1 MSASPD
7 RMVAGLIGD
16 RYEITG
22 LIASGGMGAVYRAR
36 DQVLD
41 RTVAVKVLKNG
52 GDDPEFVAKFKSEAT
67 NAARLSHP
75 NIVQVFDFGYE
86 NGQPYMAMEFVDGQN
101 LREILTTR
109 HVLRPDVAARIAL
122 QVASALE
129 HARRNGLMHRDI
141 KPENILI
148 TTDGVVKVA
157 DFGLSRALAE
167 SRATQANVLMGTAA
181 YLAPEQVQG
190 ETIDHRAD
198 IYALGIVLFE
208 MLTGKLPFGGDSPVV
223 VAYKRVAED
232 VPSAMSIN
240 PGVPREL
247 DMIVARATGRAASSR
262 FATAGQM
269 VEALREQAPRSD
281 TGDIGGLVHHTQAI
295 PIMGEQT
302 IAVERRGGAVAQ
314 MPKRSGQK
322 RDLRRPRWLAVLLLL
337 AVVAATIYVVT
348 GRTPA
353 IAVPGVTNMS
363 EADATAALTARGFK
377 VTTQTQFSATVTA
390 GNVISQV
397 PKEGVKAAKGSTVTL
412 LISQGPVTTSVL
424 RVKGMLFSYAQQ
436 LLTAAGFKVVRQDQS
451 SDTVKLNRV
460 IDQDPSADAIVA
472 KGTTITLIV
481 STGPALVAVPDV
493 TKKSQADATN
503 TLEAAGFVVTAKQ
516 AVSETVPQGN
526 VISQNPVGGSKLAK
540 GATITLTV
548 SSGPPPVKVPNLL
561 CMTRKQAQDALT
573 HAGLKANFQGLSGD
587 TKRVVD
593 QDPVANASVP
603 KGSTVNVVMGYG
615 ATC

>member
-41 RTVAVKVLKNG
+41 RTVAVKVLKSG
-52 GDDPEFVAKFKSEAT
+52 GDDPEFVAKFKAEAT

-75 NIVQVFDFGYE
+75 NIVHVFDFGYE

-101 LREILTTR
+101 LREILSSR

-190 ETIDHRAD
+190 ETVDHRAD

-247 DMIVARATGRAASSR
+247 DTIVARATGRAVSAR

-302 IAVERRGGAVAQ
+302 IAVDRRGDAVAEL
-314 MPKRSGQK
+314 PKRSNQK
-322 RDLRRPRWLAVLLLL
+322 RDLRRPRWLALLLVL
-337 AVVAATIYVVT
+337 AVIAATIYVVL
-348 GRTPA
+348 GRTPSV
-353 IAVPGVTNMS
+353 AVPGVTNLS
-363 EADATAALTARGFK
+363 QTDAVAALTARGFK
-377 VTTQTQFSATVTA
+377 VSSQSEFSATVPT
-390 GNVISQV
+390 GDVIRQV
-397 PKEGVKAAKGSTVTL
+397 PSEGVKAAKGSTITL
-412 LISQGPVTTSVL
+412 YISNGPVTVTVPK
-424 RVKGMLFSYAQQ
+424 VKGALFTYAKK
-436 LLTAAGFKVVRQDQS
+436 LLEDAGFKVARADAP
-451 SDTVKLNRV
+451 SDTVKAGRI
-460 IDQDPSADAIVA
+460 IDQDPGNDAIVA
-472 KGTTITLIV
+472 KGTTITLTV
-481 STGPALVAVPDV
+481 STGPALVAIPDV
-493 TKKSQADATN
+493 TKKNQTDATSA
-503 TLEAAGFVVTAKQ
+503 LQAAGFVVTATQ
-516 AVSETVPQGN
+516 AVSETVPKGN
-526 VISQNPVGGSKLAK
+526 VISQDPPAGTKLAK
-540 GATITLTV
+540 GATVTLTV
-548 SSGPPPVKVPNLL
+548 SSGPPPVKVPNVL
-561 CMTRKQAQDALT
+561 CMTRAQAQDTLK
-573 HAGLKANFQGLSGD
+573 HAGLVANFQGLTGSN
-587 TKRVVD
+587 KKVVD
-593 QDPVANASVP
+593 QNPVANAEVP

-615 ATC
+615 STC

>member
-52 GDDPEFVAKFKSEAT
+52 GDDPDFIAKFKAEAT

-75 NIVQVFDFGYE
+75 NIVHVFDFGYE

-101 LREILTTR
+101 LREILTAR
-109 HVLRPDVAARIAL
+109 KILRPDVAARIAL

-141 KPENILI
+141 KPENILV

-157 DFGLSRALAE
+157 DFGLSRAMAE

-190 ETIDHRAD
+190 ETVDHRAD
-198 IYALGIVLFE
+198 IYALGIMLFE
-208 MLTGKLPFGGDSPVV
+208 MLTGRLPFNGDTPVV
-223 VAYKRVAED
+223 IAYKRVAED

-247 DMIVARATGRAASSR
+247 DMVVARATAREATAR
-262 FATAGQM
+262 FSTAGQM
-269 VEALREQAPRSD
+269 AEALREHAPRSD

-295 PIMGEQT
+295 PIVGEET
-302 IAVERRGGAVAQ
+302 IAVERLKKGEQPARPARG
-314 MPKRSGQK
+314 KRNN
-322 RDLRRPRWLAVLLLL
+322 RRPRWLALLLL
-337 AVVAATIYVVT
+337 LSVIAATIYVIA
-348 GRTPA
+348 GRTPSVL
-353 IAVPGVTNMS
+353 VPS
-363 EADATAALTARGFK
+363 AAHLSQSDATQLMESKGFK
-377 VTTQTQFSATVTA
+377 VNTQTQFDPTIPA
-390 GNVISQV
+390 GTVISQN
-397 PKEGVKAAKGSTVTL
+397 PLAGAKAAKGSTITL
-412 LISQGPVTTSVL
+412 YISNGPVTVTVPDE
-424 RVKGMLFSYAQQ
+424 KGQLFSTAQKQ
-436 LLTAAGFKVVRQDQS
+436 LTNLGFTVKRLTAS
-451 SDTVKLNRV
+451 SDTVKLGYV
-460 IDQDPSADAIVA
+460 IDQDPSGHAIVS
-472 KGTTITLIV
+472 KGTQVTLTV
-481 STGPALVAVPDV
+481 STGPERIAVPNVVGKDQATATNMLQDAGFTV
-493 TKKSQADATN
+493 SVKQQADD
-503 TLEAAGFVVTAKQ
+503 KI
-516 AVSETVPQGN
+516 PQGN
-526 VISQNPVGGSKLAK
+526 VISTNPPADAKVAK
-540 GATITLTV
+540 GTVITMIV

-593 QDPVANASVP
+593 QDPVAGSEAP

>member
-52 GDDPEFVAKFKSEAT
+52 GDDPEFTAKFKTEAT

-101 LREILTTR
+101 LRDILSAR

-129 HARRNGLMHRDI
+129 NARRNGLMHRDI

-190 ETIDHRAD
+190 ETVDHRAD
-198 IYALGIVLFE
+198 IYSLGIVLFE

-247 DMIVARATGRAASSR
+247 DRIVARATGRAASSR
-262 FATAGQM
+262 FSTAGEM
-269 VEALREQAPRSD
+269 AEALREQAPRSD

-295 PIMGEQT
+295 PIVGEET
-302 IAVERRGGAVAQ
+302 IAVQRRAHQGEQPARRAQ
-314 MPKRSGQK
+314 QK
-322 RDLRRPRWLAVLLLL
+322 RDLRRPRWLALLLL
-337 AVVAATIYVVT
+337 LSVVAATIYVIA
-348 GRTPA
+348 GRTPSVL
-353 IAVPGVTNMS
+353 VPGVTSMS
-363 EADATAALTARGFK
+363 QADATAALTARDFK
-377 VTTQTQFSATVTA
+377 VATQTEFNTTTPA
-390 GNVISQV
+390 GNVIRQT
-397 PKEGVKAAKGSTVTL
+397 PKEGVKAPKGSTITL
-412 LISQGPVTTSVL
+412 YISNGPVTVTVL
-424 RVKGMLFSYAQQ
+424 SVKGALFTYAKQQ
-436 LLTAAGFKVVRQDQS
+436 LIAAGFKVERIDAS
-451 SDTVKLNRV
+451 SDTTAIGRV
-460 IDQDPSADAIVA
+460 IDQDPGRDAVVP
-472 KGTTITLIV
+472 KGTTVTLTV
-481 STGPALVAVPDV
+481 STGPALVTVPDV
-493 TKKSQADATN
+493 TKKTQADATN
-503 TLEAAGFVVTAKQ
+503 TLQTAGFQVSVKATM
-516 AVSETVPQGN
+516 SETVPNGN
-526 VISQNPVGGSKLAK
+526 VISQTPGANTKLAK
-540 GATITLTV
+540 GSTVTLTV

-561 CMTRKQAQDALT
+561 CMTRKQAQDALS

-593 QDPVANASVP
+593 QDPVANSDVP

>member
-1 MSASPD
+1 
-7 RMVAGLIGD
+7 MVAGLIGD

-36 DQVLD
+36 DKVLD

-52 GDDPEFVAKFKSEAT
+52 GDDPEFVAKFKAEAT

-101 LREILTTR
+101 LREILSAR

-190 ETIDHRAD
+190 ETVDHRAD
-198 IYALGIVLFE
+198 IYSLGIVLFE

-247 DMIVARATGRAASSR
+247 DVIVARATGRAASSR

-302 IAVERRGGAVAQ
+302 IAVQRRGSGAEGPAR
-314 MPKRSGQK
+314 RSRQK
-322 RDLRRPRWLAVLLLL
+322 RDLRRPRWLALLLL
-337 AVVAATIYVVT
+337 LSVIAATIYVIA
-348 GRTPA
+348 GRTPSV
-353 IAVPGVTNMS
+353 AVPGVTNRS
-363 EADATAALTARGFK
+363 RADAVAALTARGFK
-377 VTTQTQFSATVTA
+377 ISTQNQFNATVTA

-397 PKEGVKAAKGSTVTL
+397 PREGAKAAKGSTITL
-412 LISQGPVTTSVL
+412 YISNGPVTVTVP
-424 RVKGMLFSYAQQ
+424 RVKLMLFSYAQQ
-436 LLTAAGFKVVRQDQS
+436 QLTAAGFKVMKVDAF
-451 SDTVKLNRV
+451 SDTVRKGRV
-460 IDQDPSADAIVA
+460 IDQDPSADAIVP
-472 KGTTITLIV
+472 KGTTITLTV
-481 STGPALVAVPDV
+481 STGPNLVAVPDV
-493 TKKSQADATN
+493 TKKSQAEATN
-503 TLEAAGFVVTAKQ
+503 ALETAGFVVSVKQ
-516 AVSETVPQGN
+516 TMSETVPKGN
-526 VISQNPVGGSKLAK
+526 VISQSPNAGTKLAN
-540 GATITLTV
+540 GSTVTLTV
-548 SSGPPPVKVPNLL
+548 STGPPPVKVPNLL
-561 CMTRKQAQDALT
+561 CMTRKQAQDALN
-573 HAGLKANFQGLSGD
+573 HAGLKGNFQGLSGD

-593 QDPVANASVP
+593 QDPVAGADVP

-615 ATC
+615 TTC

>member
-1 MSASPD
+1 
-7 RMVAGLIGD
+7 MVAGLIGD

-36 DQVLD
+36 DKVLD

-52 GDDPEFVAKFKSEAT
+52 GDDPEFVAKFKAEAT

-101 LREILTTR
+101 LREILSAR

-190 ETIDHRAD
+190 ETVDHRAD
-198 IYALGIVLFE
+198 IYSLGIVLFE

-247 DMIVARATGRAASSR
+247 DVIVARATGRAPSAR

-269 VEALREQAPRSD
+269 MEALREHAPRSD

-302 IAVERRGGAVAQ
+302 IAVERRGEGVKL
-314 MPKRSGQK
+314 PKRSKQK
-322 RDLRRPRWLAVLLLL
+322 RDLRRPRWLALLLL
-337 AVVAATIYVVT
+337 LSIIAATIYVVA

-353 IAVPGVTNMS
+353 IAVPDVKSLSQT
-363 EADATAALTARGFK
+363 DAQSLLQNKGFK
-377 VTTQTQFSATVTA
+377 VFTTFRNDSTIEQGNLISQNPAA
-390 GNVISQV
+390 GN
-397 PKEGVKAAKGSTVTL
+397 KLKKGGTVTL
-412 LISQGPVTTSVL
+412 IYSLGAVLVTVPKVT
-424 RVKGMLFSYAQQ
+424 GMKISYAIQQ
-436 LLTAAGFKVVRQDQS
+436 IEAAGLKVTQAS
-451 SDTVKLNRV
+451 SPSDMVEKGRV
-460 IDQDPSADAIVA
+460 ISQDPSANVSIRKGETVTLTVSTGKELIPIPNVVGQDQAQAQNTLDTAGFTVTVKQQQDDKIAQGKVISTNPVAGTKVA
-472 KGTTITLIV
+472 KGT
-481 STGPALVAVPDV
+481 A
-493 TKKSQADATN
+493 
-503 TLEAAGFVVTAKQ
+503 
-516 AVSETVPQGN
+516 
-526 VISQNPVGGSKLAK
+526 
-540 GATITLTV
+540 ITLTV

-573 HAGLKANFQGLSGD
+573 HAGLEANFQGLSGD
-587 TKRVVD
+587 TRRVVD
-593 QDPVANASVP
+593 QRPIAGSDVP

-615 ATC
+615 TTC

>member
-1 MSASPD
+1 
-7 RMVAGLIGD
+7 MVAGLIGD

-36 DQVLD
+36 DKVLD

-52 GDDPEFVAKFKSEAT
+52 GDDPEFVAKFKAEAT

-101 LREILTTR
+101 LREILSAR

-190 ETIDHRAD
+190 ETVDHRAD
-198 IYALGIVLFE
+198 IYSLGIVLFE

-247 DMIVARATGRAASSR
+247 DVIVARATGRAASSR

-302 IAVERRGGAVAQ
+302 IAVERRGGAVSE
-314 MPKRSGQK
+314 MPKRSTQK
-322 RDLRRPRWLAVLLLL
+322 RDLRRPRWLALLLL
-337 AVVAATIYVVT
+337 LSIIAATIYVVA

-353 IAVPGVTNMS
+353 IAVPDVKSLSQT
-363 EADATAALTARGFK
+363 DAQSLLQNKGFK
-377 VTTQTQFSATVTA
+377 VFTTFRNDSTIEQGNLISQNPAA
-390 GNVISQV
+390 GN
-397 PKEGVKAAKGSTVTL
+397 KLKKGGTVTL
-412 LISQGPVTTSVL
+412 IYSLGAVLVTVPKVT
-424 RVKGMLFSYAQQ
+424 GMKISYAIQQ
-436 LLTAAGFKVVRQDQS
+436 IEAAGLKVTQAS
-451 SDTVKLNRV
+451 SPSDMVEKGRV
-460 IDQDPSADAIVA
+460 ISQDPSANVSIRKGETVTLTVSTGKELIPIPNVVGQDQAQAQNTLDTAGFTVTVKQQQDDKIAQGKVISTNPVAGTKVA
-472 KGTTITLIV
+472 KGT
-481 STGPALVAVPDV
+481 A
-493 TKKSQADATN
+493 
-503 TLEAAGFVVTAKQ
+503 
-516 AVSETVPQGN
+516 
-526 VISQNPVGGSKLAK
+526 
-540 GATITLTV
+540 ITLTV

-573 HAGLKANFQGLSGD
+573 HAGLEANFQGLSGD
-587 TKRVVD
+587 TRRVVD
-593 QDPVANASVP
+593 QRPIAGSDVP

-615 ATC
+615 TTC

>member
-41 RTVAVKVLKNG
+41 RTVAVKVLKSG
-52 GDDPEFVAKFKSEAT
+52 GDDPEFVAKFKAEAT

-101 LREILTTR
+101 LREILSSR

-190 ETIDHRAD
+190 ETVDHRAD
-198 IYALGIVLFE
+198 IYALGIVMFE

-247 DMIVARATGRAASSR
+247 DMIVARATGRAASAR

-269 VEALREQAPRSD
+269 VEALREHAPRSD

-302 IAVERRGGAVAQ
+302 IAVERRGDVAE
-314 MPKRSGQK
+314 MPRRARQK
-322 RDLRRPRWLAVLLLL
+322 RDLRRPRWLAILLLL

-348 GRTPA
+348 GRTPSV
-353 IAVPGVTNMS
+353 AVPAVTNMS
-363 EADATAALTARGFK
+363 QADATAALTARGFK
-377 VTTQTQFSATVTA
+377 VETQTQFDPGIPA
-390 GNVISQV
+390 GNVISEN
-397 PKEGVKAAKGSTVTL
+397 PPEGTKVAKGSTITL
-412 LISQGPVTTSVL
+412 IISAGPVTVTVP
-424 RVKGMLFSYAQQ
+424 RVKQALFKTARD
-436 LLTAAGFKVVRQDQS
+436 LLTAAGFKVARVDAP
-451 SDTVKLNRV
+451 SDSIEAGRV
-460 IDQDPSADAIVA
+460 IDQDPNADTVVA
-472 KGTTITLIV
+472 KGTTITLTV
-481 STGPALVAVPDV
+481 SSGPALVAIPDV
-493 TKKSQADATN
+493 VNKDQATATNILQDAGFTVSVKQQAD
-503 TLEAAGFVVTAKQ
+503 EKIAK
-516 AVSETVPQGN
+516 GN
-526 VISQNPVGGSKLAK
+526 VISTNPIAGAK
-540 GATITLTV
+540 VAKDTVITMTV
-548 SSGPPPVKVPNLL
+548 SSGPPPVKVPSVL
-561 CMTRKQAQDALT
+561 CMTRAQAQDTLK
-573 HAGLKANFQGLSGD
+573 HAGLVANFQGLSGSN
-587 TKRVVD
+587 KKVVD
-593 QDPVANASVP
+593 QNPVADSEAP
-603 KGSTVNVVMGYG
+603 KGSTVDVVMGYG
-615 ATC
+615 STC

>member
-36 DQVLD
+36 DQILD

-52 GDDPEFVAKFKSEAT
+52 GDDPEFVAKFKAEAT

-101 LREILTTR
+101 LREILSAR

-190 ETIDHRAD
+190 ETVDHRAD
-198 IYALGIVLFE
+198 IYSLGIVLFE

-247 DMIVARATGRAASSR
+247 DVIVARATGRAASSR

-295 PIMGEQT
+295 PIVGEQT
-302 IAVERRGGAVAQ
+302 IAVERRGGGAEG
-314 MPKRSGQK
+314 PTRRSRQK
-322 RDLRRPRWLAVLLLL
+322 RDLRRPRWLALLLL
-337 AVVAATIYVVT
+337 LSVVAATIYVIA
-348 GRTPA
+348 GRTPSV
-353 IAVPGVTNMS
+353 AVPGVTNLPQA
-363 EADATAALTARGFK
+363 EAVAALTARGFK
-377 VTTQTQFSATVTA
+377 ISTQSEFNATVTA

-397 PKEGVKAAKGSTVTL
+397 PREGAKAAKGSTITL
-412 LISQGPVTTSVL
+412 YISNGPVTASVP
-424 RVKGMLFSYAQQ
+424 RVKLMLFSYAQQ
-436 LLTAAGFKVVRQDQS
+436 QLTAAGFKVMKVDAF
-451 SDTVKLNRV
+451 SDTVRKGRV
-460 IDQDPSADAIVA
+460 IDQDPSADAIVP
-472 KGTTITLIV
+472 KGTTITLTV
-481 STGPALVAVPDV
+481 STGPNLVAVPDV
-493 TKKSQADATN
+493 TKKSQPDATN
-503 TLEAAGFVVTAKQ
+503 AMETAGFVVSVKQ
-516 AVSETVPQGN
+516 TMSETVPKGN
-526 VISQNPVGGSKLAK
+526 VISQSPNAGTKLAK
-540 GATITLTV
+540 GSTVTLTV
-548 SSGPPPVKVPNLL
+548 STGPPPVKVPNLL
-561 CMTRKQAQDALT
+561 CMTRKQAQDALN
-573 HAGLKANFQGLSGD
+573 HAGLKGNFQGLSGD

-593 QDPVANASVP
+593 QDPVAGADAP

>member
-1 MSASPD
+1 
-7 RMVAGLIGD
+7 MVAGLIGD

-41 RTVAVKVLKNG
+41 RTVAVKVLKSG
-52 GDDPEFVAKFKSEAT
+52 GDDPEFVAKFKAEAT

-101 LREILTTR
+101 LREILTSR

-190 ETIDHRAD
+190 ETVDHRAD
-198 IYALGIVLFE
+198 IYALGIVMFE

-247 DMIVARATGRAASSR
+247 DVIVARATGRAASAR

-302 IAVERRGGAVAQ
+302 IAVQRRGGAEAE
-314 MPKRSGQK
+314 MPKRSKQK
-322 RDLRRPRWLAVLLLL
+322 RDHRRPRWLAILLLL

-348 GRTPA
+348 GRTPSVV
-353 IAVPGVTNMS
+353 VPGVANMS
-363 EADATAALTARGFK
+363 QADAVAALTARGFK
-377 VTTQTQFSATVTA
+377 VSTQNEFSATVTA
-390 GNVISQV
+390 GTVISQV
-397 PKEGVKAAKGSTVTL
+397 PKEGTKAAKGSTITVY
-412 LISQGPVTTSVL
+412 ISNGPVTVTVPAVTGAL
-424 RVKGMLFSYAQQ
+424 YTHAKK
-436 LLTAAGFKVVRQDQS
+436 LLEDAGFKVVRLDAP
-451 SDTVKLNRV
+451 SDTVKAGRV
-460 IDQDPSADAIVA
+460 MDQDPNRDSVVP
-472 KGTTITLIV
+472 KGTTITLTV
-481 STGPALVAVPDV
+481 STGPALIAVPDV
-493 TKKSQADATN
+493 TNKNQADATN
-503 TLEAAGFVVTAKQ
+503 TLQAAGFVVSVTQ
-516 AVSETVPQGN
+516 AVSEKVPAGN
-526 VISQNPVGGSKLAK
+526 VISQNPVGATKLPK
-540 GATITLTV
+540 GATVTLTV

-587 TKRVVD
+587 TRRVVD
-593 QDPVANASVP
+593 QRPIAGSDVP

-615 ATC
+615 STC

>member
-1 MSASPD
+1 
-7 RMVAGLIGD
+7 
-16 RYEITG
+16 
-22 LIASGGMGAVYRAR
+22 
-36 DQVLD
+36 
-41 RTVAVKVLKNG
+41 VKVLKNG

-101 LREILTTR
+101 LREILTSR

-247 DMIVARATGRAASSR
+247 DMIVARATGRAPSSR

-322 RDLRRPRWLAVLLLL
+322 RNLRRPRWLAILLLL

-353 IAVPGVTNMS
+353 IAVPDVKPLSQT
-363 EADATAALTARGFK
+363 DAQTLLQHKGFK
-377 VTTQTQFSATVTA
+377 VTTTFRNDPTIEQGAL
-390 GNVISQV
+390 ISQD
-397 PKEGVKAAKGSTVTL
+397 PAAGQKLAKGGTVTL
-412 LISQGPVTTSVL
+412 VYSLGAVLVTVPKVTGL
-424 RVKGMLFSYAQQ
+424 KISYAIQQ
-436 LLTAAGFKVVRQDQS
+436 IQAAGLKVAEVGAA
-451 SDTVKLNRV
+451 SDTVEKGRV
-460 IDQDPSADAIVA
+460 ISQDPSANVSIKKGETVTLTVSTGKELILIPNVVGQDQAQAQNTLETAGFTVTVKQQQDDKIPTGKVISTNPVAGTKVA
-472 KGTTITLIV
+472 KGTSITLNV
-481 STGPALVAVPDV
+481 ST
-493 TKKSQADATN
+493 
-503 TLEAAGFVVTAKQ
+503 
-516 AVSETVPQGN
+516 
-526 VISQNPVGGSKLAK
+526 
-540 GATITLTV
+540 
-548 SSGPPPVKVPNLL
+548 GPPPVKVPNLL

-587 TKRVVD
+587 TRRVVD
-593 QDPVANASVP
+593 QRPIAGSDVP

-615 ATC
+615 STC

>member
-1 MSASPD
+1 
-7 RMVAGLIGD
+7 MVAGLIGD

-52 GDDPEFVAKFKSEAT
+52 GDDPEFVSKFKSEAT

-101 LREILTTR
+101 LREILSTR

-190 ETIDHRAD
+190 ETVDHRAD
-198 IYALGIVLFE
+198 IYSLGIVLFE

-247 DMIVARATGRAASSR
+247 DVVVARATGRAAASR
-262 FATAGQM
+262 FSTAGQM
-269 VEALREQAPRSD
+269 VEALRELAPRSD

-302 IAVERRGGAVAQ
+302 IAVERRGAHDDEQ
-314 MPKRSGQK
+314 PPKRAKQK
-322 RDLRRPRWLAVLLLL
+322 RDLRRPRWLAILLLL
-337 AVVAATIYVVT
+337 AVIAATIYVVT
-348 GRTPA
+348 GRTPSVV
-353 IAVPGVTNMS
+353 VPGVQNLS
-363 EADATAALTARGFK
+363 QADAVAALTARGFK
-377 VTTQTQFSATVTA
+377 VASQNEFNATVAA
-390 GNVISQV
+390 GNVITQT
-397 PKEGVKAAKGSTVTL
+397 PPPGTKIAKGSTITL
-412 LISQGPVTTSVL
+412 YISNGPVTVTVPH
-424 RVKGMLFSYAQQ
+424 VKGALYTYAKK
-436 LLTAAGFKVVRQDQS
+436 LLEDAAFKVVRQDAS
-451 SDTVKLNRV
+451 SDTVKPGRIV
-460 IDQDPSADAIVA
+460 DQDPSGDAIVP
-472 KGTTITLIV
+472 KGTTITLTV
-481 STGPALVAVPDV
+481 STGPALIAVPDV
-493 TKKSQADATN
+493 TKQQQADAQN
-503 TLEAAGFVVTAKQ
+503 TLQAAGFAYSIKQ
-516 AVSETVPQGN
+516 ATSDTVAKGI
-526 VISQNPVGGSKLAK
+526 VISQDPVGGTKLAK
-540 GATITLTV
+540 NSTITLTV
-548 SSGPPPVKVPNLL
+548 SSGPPPVKVPSLL
-561 CMTRKQAQDALT
+561 CMTRAQAQDALK
-573 HAGLKANFQGLSGD
+573 HAGLVANFQGLSGSN
-587 TKRVVD
+587 KKVVD
-593 QDPVANASVP
+593 QNPVAGSEAP
-603 KGSTVNVVMGYG
+603 KGSTVDVVMGYG

>member
-1 MSASPD
+1 
-7 RMVAGLIGD
+7 
-16 RYEITG
+16 
-22 LIASGGMGAVYRAR
+22 MGAVYRAR
-36 DQVLD
+36 DQILD
-41 RTVAVKVLKNG
+41 RTVAVKVLKSG
-52 GDDPEFVAKFKSEAT
+52 GDDPEFVAKFKAEAT

-101 LREILTTR
+101 LREILSAR

-190 ETIDHRAD
+190 ETVDHRAD
-198 IYALGIVLFE
+198 IYSLGIVLFE

-247 DMIVARATGRAASSR
+247 DVIVARATGRAASSR

-295 PIMGEQT
+295 PIVGEET
-302 IAVERRGGAVAQ
+302 IAVQRRGGGAEGPARRS
-314 MPKRSGQK
+314 KRK
-322 RDLRRPRWLAVLLLL
+322 RDLRRPRWLALLLLL
-337 AVVAATIYVVT
+337 AVIAATIYVIA
-348 GRTPA
+348 GRTPSV
-353 IAVPGVTNMS
+353 AVPGVTNMPQ
-363 EADATAALTARGFK
+363 ADAVAALTARGFK
-377 VTTQTQFSATVTA
+377 ISNQTEFNATVTA

-397 PKEGVKAAKGSTVTL
+397 PREGAKAAKGSTITL
-412 LISQGPVTTSVL
+412 YISNGPVTVTVP
-424 RVKGMLFSYAQQ
+424 RVKLMLFSYAQQ
-436 LLTAAGFKVVRQDQS
+436 QLTAAGFKVMKVDAF
-451 SDTVKLNRV
+451 SDTVRKGRV
-460 IDQDPSADAIVA
+460 IDQDPSADAIVP
-472 KGTTITLIV
+472 KGTTITLTV
-481 STGPALVAVPDV
+481 STGPNLVAVPDV

-503 TLEAAGFVVTAKQ
+503 ALETAGFVVSVKQ
-516 AVSETVPQGN
+516 TMSETVPKGN
-526 VISQNPVGGSKLAK
+526 VISQSPNAGTKLA
-540 GATITLTV
+540 
-548 SSGPPPVKVPNLL
+548 N
-561 CMTRKQAQDALT
+561 
-573 HAGLKANFQGLSGD
+573 
-587 TKRVVD
+587 
-593 QDPVANASVP
+593 
-603 KGSTVNVVMGYG
+603 GSTVTALAVPAVRGRRERRSR
-615 ATC
+615 

>member
-36 DQVLD
+36 DKVLD

-52 GDDPEFVAKFKSEAT
+52 GDDPEFVAKFKAEAT

-101 LREILTTR
+101 LREILSAR

-190 ETIDHRAD
+190 ETVDHRAD
-198 IYALGIVLFE
+198 IYSLGIVLFE

-247 DMIVARATGRAASSR
+247 DVIVARATGRAASSR

-295 PIMGEQT
+295 PIVGQET
-302 IAVERRGGAVAQ
+302 IAVQRRGGGAEGPAR
-314 MPKRSGQK
+314 RSKQK
-322 RDLRRPRWLAVLLLL
+322 RDLRRPRWLALLLL
-337 AVVAATIYVVT
+337 LSVIAATIYV
-348 GRTPA
+348 
-353 IAVPGVTNMS
+353 IAVDCARVQDLDTKPVQRDGHGRKRDLPG
-363 EADATAALTARGFK
+363 AARGGQGGQRIDDHALHLQRTRHGHRPPREAH
-377 VTTQTQFSATVTA
+377 VVQLRPAATHS
-390 GNVISQV
+390 GRFQGH
-397 PKEGVKAAKGSTVTL
+397 EGRCLQRHGEE
-412 LISQGPVTTSVL
+412 GPRHRS
-424 RVKGMLFSYAQQ
+424 RPERG
-436 LLTAAGFKVVRQDQS
+436 RH
-451 SDTVKLNRV
+451 R
-460 IDQDPSADAIVA
+460 
-472 KGTTITLIV
+472 
-481 STGPALVAVPDV
+481 
-493 TKKSQADATN
+493 
-503 TLEAAGFVVTAKQ
+503 
-516 AVSETVPQGN
+516 PQGN
-526 VISQNPVGGSKLAK
+526 DDHTDRLDRSKSRRGSRRHQEVSGRRDECAGDSRVRRLREANDEREGAEGQRDLAESER
-540 GATITLTV
+540 GDQTGQWID
-548 SSGPPPVKVPNLL
+548 G
-561 CMTRKQAQDALT
+561 
-573 HAGLKANFQGLSGD
+573 HAD
-587 TKRVVD
+587 R
-593 QDPVANASVP
+593 
-603 KGSTVNVVMGYG
+603 
-615 ATC
+615 

>member
-1 MSASPD
+1 
-7 RMVAGLIGD
+7 MVAGLIGD

-36 DQVLD
+36 DQILD

-52 GDDPEFVAKFKSEAT
+52 GDDPEFVAKFKAEAT

-101 LREILTTR
+101 LREILSAR

-190 ETIDHRAD
+190 ETVDHRAD
-198 IYALGIVLFE
+198 IYSLGIVLFE

-247 DMIVARATGRAASSR
+247 DVIVARATGRAASSR

-295 PIMGEQT
+295 PIVGEQT
-302 IAVERRGGAVAQ
+302 IAVERRGGGADG
-314 MPKRSGQK
+314 PTRRSRQK
-322 RDLRRPRWLAVLLLL
+322 RDLRRTRWLALLLL
-337 AVVAATIYVVT
+337 LSVIAATIYVIA
-348 GRTPA
+348 GRTPSV
-353 IAVPGVTNMS
+353 AVPGVTNMPQA
-363 EADATAALTARGFK
+363 EAVAALTARGFK
-377 VTTQTQFSATVTA
+377 ISTQSEFNATVTA

-397 PKEGVKAAKGSTVTL
+397 PREGAKAAKGSTITL
-412 LISQGPVTTSVL
+412 YISNGPVTASVP
-424 RVKGMLFSYAQQ
+424 RVKLMLFSYAQQ
-436 LLTAAGFKVVRQDQS
+436 QLTAAGFKVMKVDAF
-451 SDTVKLNRV
+451 SDTVRKGRV
-460 IDQDPSADAIVA
+460 IDQDPSADAIVP
-472 KGTTITLIV
+472 KGTTITLTV
-481 STGPALVAVPDV
+481 STGPNLVAVPDV

-503 TLEAAGFVVTAKQ
+503 AMETAGFVVSVKQ
-516 AVSETVPQGN
+516 TMSETVPKGN
-526 VISQNPVGGSKLAK
+526 VISQSPNAGTKLAK
-540 GATITLTV
+540 GSTVTLTV
-548 SSGPPPVKVPNLL
+548 STGPPPVKVPNLL
-561 CMTRKQAQDALT
+561 CMTRKQAQDALN
-573 HAGLKANFQGLSGD
+573 HAGLKGNFQGLSGD

-593 QDPVANASVP
+593 QDPVAGADAP

>member
-1 MSASPD
+1 
-7 RMVAGLIGD
+7 MVAGLIGD

-36 DQVLD
+36 DKVLD

-52 GDDPEFVAKFKSEAT
+52 GDDPEFVAKFKAEAT

-101 LREILTTR
+101 LREILSAR

-190 ETIDHRAD
+190 ETVDHRAD
-198 IYALGIVLFE
+198 IYSLGIVLFE

-247 DMIVARATGRAASSR
+247 DVIVARATGRAASSR

-269 VEALREQAPRSD
+269 AEALREQAPRSD

-302 IAVERRGGAVAQ
+302 IAVERRGGAVSE
-314 MPKRSGQK
+314 MPKRSTQK
-322 RDLRRPRWLAVLLLL
+322 RDLRRPRWLALLLL
-337 AVVAATIYVVT
+337 LSIIAATIYVVA

-353 IAVPGVTNMS
+353 IAVPDVKSLSQT
-363 EADATAALTARGFK
+363 DAQSLLQNKGFK
-377 VTTQTQFSATVTA
+377 VFTTFRNDSTIEQGNLISQNPAA
-390 GNVISQV
+390 GN
-397 PKEGVKAAKGSTVTL
+397 KLKKGGTVTL
-412 LISQGPVTTSVL
+412 IYSLGAVLVTVPKVT
-424 RVKGMLFSYAQQ
+424 GMKISYAIQQ
-436 LLTAAGFKVVRQDQS
+436 IEAAGLKVTQAS
-451 SDTVKLNRV
+451 SPSDMVEKGRV
-460 IDQDPSADAIVA
+460 ISQDPSANVSIRKGETVTLTVSTGKELIPIPNVVGQDQAQAQNTLDTAGFTVTVKQQQDDKIAQGKVISTNPVAGTKVA
-472 KGTTITLIV
+472 KGT
-481 STGPALVAVPDV
+481 A
-493 TKKSQADATN
+493 
-503 TLEAAGFVVTAKQ
+503 
-516 AVSETVPQGN
+516 
-526 VISQNPVGGSKLAK
+526 
-540 GATITLTV
+540 ITLTV

-573 HAGLKANFQGLSGD
+573 HAGLEANFQGLSGD
-587 TKRVVD
+587 TRRVVD
-593 QDPVANASVP
+593 QRPIAGSDVP

-615 ATC
+615 TTC